1 MSGAK
6 YEITTDDL
14 AAMTALNGIVRQIED
29 TAGFYKAV
37 AQLLGDATRERFRR
51 ETGPDGQP
59 WQKLKRATIRRRET
73 MGQTPITIL
82 RSNSKGKSGSSLAGS
97 INTASDA
104 DSASIGTP
112 KEYAAIHQFGGT
124 IQIPARKGKIYRHKD
139 PTTGMVGRTFVS
151 KKDANDVTEID
162 IPAYS
167 ITMPAR
173 AFLGVSAEDQSDIL
187 DAAEAWLQQE

>member
-59 WQKLKRATIRRRET
+59 WQKLKRATIRRREAA
-73 MGQTPITIL
+73 GQTPITIL

-97 INTASDA
+97 MNATSDA
-104 DSASIGTP
+104 ESASIGTP
-112 KEYAAIHQFGGT
+112 VKHAAIHQFGGI

-139 PTTGMVGRTFVS
+139 PTTGIVGRTFVS
-151 KKDANDVTEID
+151 KKEANEITEVD

-173 AFLGVSAEDQSDIL
+173 PFLGVSAEDQSDIL

>member
-37 AQLLGDATRERFRR
+37 AQLLGDATRDRFRR

-59 WQKLKRATIRRRET
+59 WQQLKRATIRRREA

-82 RSNSKGKSGSSLAGS
+82 RSNSKGKSGSPLAGS
-97 INTASDA
+97 INAMSDA

-112 KEYAAIHQFGGT
+112 VKHAAIHQFGGT

-151 KKDANDVTEID
+151 KKDANDVTEVD

-173 AFLGVSAEDQSDIL
+173 PFLGVSTEDEADIL
-187 DAAEAWLQQE
+187 DVANTWLEQQ